1 MPSVDPQRLERE
13 IERVLSDPTE
23 PRIVKDGL
31 RDLFEFYGGHPRH
44 APARTRLEDP
54 TRSYGVPTFVV
65 EQVAAH
71 LIEIPLPEELRAA
84 LIDELWSTGYSEQ
97 RRVAIEL
104 VKAGDP
110 GDARRKA
117 LQIAGDKSSTPQL
130 KLLAKA
136 AIDPIRE
143 SEPELHWETVQDLIR
158 EGSGNQRLLGLYALE
173 AACREPDFE
182 ILPVIFQCLE
192 GIGAECHGVEARA
205 FASLLDTIAARYLL
219 EVVRFLEDEAGRHPL
234 DRHTQ
239 GLLDKF
245 RDGLALESRARR
257 M

>member
-13 IERVLSDPTE
+13 IERVLRDPTE
-23 PRIVKDGL
+23 PQIVTDGL
-31 RDLFEFYGGHPRH
+31 RDLFEFYGSHPRH
-44 APARTRLEDP
+44 APARAPLQDP

-65 EQVAAH
+65 KQVAAH
-71 LIEIPLPEELRAA
+71 LIDIPMPEEMRAA

-104 VKAGDP
+104 MKAGDP
-110 GDARRKA
+110 EDARRKA
-117 LQIAGDKSSTPQL
+117 LQIAADKSSTPQL

-143 SEPELHWETVQDLIR
+143 SEPELHWETVENLIR
-158 EGSGNQRLLGLYALE
+158 EGNGNQRLLGLYALE
-173 AACREPDFE
+173 DACREPDFE

-192 GIGAECHGVEARA
+192 GIAAECHGVEAQA
-205 FASLLDTIAARYLL
+205 FASLLDTIGARYPL
-219 EVVRFLEDEAGRHPL
+219 EVVRFLEDEAGGHPL

-239 GLLDKF
+239 RLFNKF
-245 RDGLALESRARR
+245 RDGLASESRTRGT
-257 M
+257 